1 MRKIKTK
8 IKIGSW
14 ITTFNPSAAQLMSSL
29 GFNRFIEH
37 RYKIKMVRTNLNT
50 VNVDNY
56 KDFQRAKKALKRGR
70 YLKLYNNKV

>member
-1 MRKIKTK
+1 M
-8 IKIGSW
+8 
-14 ITTFNPSAAQLMSSL
+14 
-29 GFNRFIEH
+29 NRLIEH

-56 KDFQRAKKALKRGR
+56 KDFQRAKKALKRDR